1 MLPDAKSEWG
11 DADSLGALGVT
22 SGMVSDQVS
31 GGTHTS
37 RTIQLPGL
45 RVLLAAVPAHAES
58 AQYKDAVVEQNV
70 LGKKTLNS
78 RQRSYRYLRE
88 LYGLDPCI
96 LLFRALRDLWE
107 ADAKA
112 QPLLAML
119 CSLARDPALRATAP
133 AVLPLPQGE
142 AVTADDLARALMDRY
157 PGTYSD
163 AVANKVGRNAASSWT
178 QSGHLA
184 GRTGKTCA
192 RAACRPAAVAYAL
205 LLGRLDGAVGE
216 GLFTTFWAQVLDVP
230 RTVVLEQAMTASQ
243 RGWIELR
250 HGGGVT
256 DITFRLLLRD
266 FPGGPPA

>member
-1 MLPDAKSEWG
+1 LPDAKSEWG

-45 RVLLAAVPAHAES
+45 RVLLAAVPADAES
-58 AQYKDAVVEQNV
+58 AQYKDAVIEQNV

-88 LYGLDPCI
+88 LYGLDPGI
-96 LLFRALRDLWE
+96 LLFHALRDLWDP
-107 ADAKA
+107 DAKA

-119 CSLARDPALRATAP
+119 CSLARDPALRATTP

-184 GRTGKTCA
+184 GHTNKTRA
-192 RAACRPAAVAYAL
+192 RAAYGSAAVAYAL
-205 LLGRLDGAVGE
+205 LLGHLEGAVGE

-266 FPGGPPA
+266 FPGEPTA

>member
-1 MLPDAKSEWG
+1 
-11 DADSLGALGVT
+11 
-22 SGMVSDQVS
+22 MVSDQVS
-31 GGTHTS
+31 GGAHTS

-45 RVLLAAVPAHAES
+45 RVLLAAVPADAKS
-58 AQYKDAVVEQNV
+58 VQYKDAVIEQNA

-88 LYGLDPCI
+88 LYALDPDI
-96 LLFRALRDLWE
+96 LLFRALCDLWDVDP
-107 ADAKA
+107 AA

-119 CSLARDPALRATAP
+119 SSLARDPSLRATSA
-133 AVLPLPQGE
+133 AVLPLAVGE
-142 AVTADDLARALMDRY
+142 PVTALALQAALQSRY

-184 GRTGKTCA
+184 GRTGKTRA
-192 RAACRPAAVAYAL
+192 RAACKPAAVAYAL
-205 LLGRLDGAVGE
+205 LLGHLEGAVGE
-216 GLFTTFWAQVLDVP
+216 GLLTTFWAQVLDVP

-250 HGGGVT
+250 YGGGVT
-256 DITFRLLLRD
+256 DITFRMLLRD
-266 FPGGPPA
+266 DPEKPQT

>member
-1 MLPDAKSEWG
+1 LD
-11 DADSLGALGVT
+11 VVH
-22 SGMVSDQVS
+22 SGMASDRKS
-31 GGTHTS
+31 GGAHTS
-37 RTIQLPGL
+37 RTIQLAEFRG
-45 RVLLAAVPAHAES
+45 LLAAVPADAES
-58 AQYKDAVVEQNV
+58 AQYKDAVIEQNV

-88 LYGLDPCI
+88 LYALDAHI

-107 ADAKA
+107 ANPSD

-119 CSLARDPALRATAP
+119 CALARDPALRATAP

-163 AVANKVGRNAASSWT
+163 AVANKVGRNASSSWT

-184 GRTGKTCA
+184 GHSSKTRAC
-192 RAACRPAAVAYAL
+192 AACGPAAVAYAL
-205 LLGRLDGAVGE
+205 LLGRLEGAVGE
-216 GLFTTFWAQVLDVP
+216 GLFTTFWPQVLDVP

-266 FPGGPPA
+266 DPGRPQT